1 MSEEK
6 KNAYLGNMNLKRSN
20 VDVEYTQE
28 EMQEFIK
35 CAQDPIYFFEKYI
48 KIVNVDQGLVLFE
61 PYKFQKE
68 IK

>member
-35 CAQDPIYFFEKYI
+35 CAQDPIYFFETETSGEKTYEEFYTESEDYI
-48 KIVNVDQGLVLFE
+48 IDE
-61 PYKFQKE
+61 
-68 IK
+68 